1 MIILETVMKIKG
13 IFVTRCMLMTTHNG
27 DDEKAHIF
35 VTLKVII
42 KKHVIKF
49 YTATL
54 LQKLV
59 PL

>member
-1 MIILETVMKIKG
+1 
-13 IFVTRCMLMTTHNG
+13 MTTHND